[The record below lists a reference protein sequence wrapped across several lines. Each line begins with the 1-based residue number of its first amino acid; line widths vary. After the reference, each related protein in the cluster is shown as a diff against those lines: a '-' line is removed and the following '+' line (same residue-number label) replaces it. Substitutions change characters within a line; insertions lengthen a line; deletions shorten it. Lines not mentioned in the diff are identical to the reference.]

1 MRSCIKTLTAK
12 ATATANGG
20 EQGAEFSV
28 GKNKKGLMK
37 RFGLFLSLL
46 FIFMFGA
53 CDQTPT
59 TFDDVAFKGESSEN
73 IFSAQIN
80 QFEFDYLS
88 QRFFF
93 SIAVSSPLEIT
104 EVTATLGV
112 SNSPLATLNLND
124 LGQEAD
130 ILVADGHYDGAWIL
144 PDSLSSYVDSLWNIE
159 VRVRDINMQETL
171 DQDSLNPVVPAA
183 PVIGTIWHRD
193 TLQLVVD
200 SLLLDTLTVEVTHPK
215 GLDEIRDVW
224 LMSRK
229 PDSTWSNN
237 KQPIHLYD
245 DGGNVV
251 FFNYKGVDF
260 TSGDKIR
267 GDGIYSLMVGFEND
281 QFTQVGT
288 YDRTFYARSWF
299 GLISEPVADTLVLIA
314 PANLS
319 FMENNSLVRSGVFK

>member
-1 MRSCIKTLTAK
+1 MDRLFMRSQIILTLVLIA
-12 ATATANGG
+12 
-20 EQGAEFSV
+20 
-28 GKNKKGLMK
+28 
-37 RFGLFLSLL
+37 SL
-46 FIFMFGA
+46 IQ

-59 TFDDVAFKGESSEN
+59 TFDDEPYIKGTGEVAFSMKIS
-73 IFSAQIN
+73 
-80 QFEFDYLS
+80 QFDFDFLS
-88 QRFFF
+88 QEFFF
-93 SIAVSSPLEIT
+93 TVTVTSPVEIT
-104 EVTATLGV
+104 QVIATLG
-112 SNSPLATLNLND
+112 SENLQPITLTLND
-124 LGQEAD
+124 LGQEDD
-130 ILVADGHYDGAWIL
+130 ILVGDGRYDGQWTL

-159 VRVRDINMQETL
+159 VSVRDINMHETL
-171 DQDSLNPVVPAA
+171 DQDSFQPVVPAA

-245 DGGNVV
+245 DGGDVV

-281 QFTQVGT
+281 EFTQVGN
-288 YDRTFYARSWF
+288 YHRTFYARSWF
-299 GLISEPVADTLVLIA
+299 GLVSEPVADTLVLIA

-319 FMENNSLVRSGVFK
+319 FVENNSLVRSGVFK